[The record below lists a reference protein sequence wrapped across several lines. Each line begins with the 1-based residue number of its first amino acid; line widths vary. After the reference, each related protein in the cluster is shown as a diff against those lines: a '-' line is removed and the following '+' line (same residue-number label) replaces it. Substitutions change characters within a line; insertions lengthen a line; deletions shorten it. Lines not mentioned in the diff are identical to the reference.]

1 MRVEAKLLKL
11 NVDSTKKLDFTQII
25 WSEQFWTEKAKMKF
39 QFPNAEQIKYLVD
52 GKLTDLT
59 NLELTGLDIAWR
71 GFLRMNFILSNG
83 M

>member
-1 MRVEAKLLKL
+1 MEAKLLKL

-25 WSEQFWTEKAKMKF
+25 WSERFWTERKKIKF
-39 QFPNAEQIKYLVD
+39 QFPDAEQIKYLVD
-52 GKLTDLT
+52 NKLTDLT
-59 NLELTGLDIAWR
+59 NLELTGLEIAWR